1 MWPSEIQAN
10 LAIKFAQGLGQCN
23 SNLTDGVRS
32 VSDISKALSALDVA
46 LVSAFNLA
54 GSVSDVFTGLHAH
67 YKAEN
72 WDKVHKEAGIR
83 QDVSGNERNGVLFDS
98 KAFDSTV
105 MVREL

>member
-1 MWPSEIQAN
+1 LWPSEIQAN

-105 MVREL
+105 MVGEL

>member
-1 MWPSEIQAN
+1 LWPSEIQAN

-72 WDKVHKEAGIR
+72 WDKEAGIR

>member
-1 MWPSEIQAN
+1 M
-10 LAIKFAQGLGQCN
+10 
-23 SNLTDGVRS
+23 
-32 VSDISKALSALDVA
+32 SDISKALSALDVA